1 MTCGLVRI
9 DRGELEA
16 WAVDSQRKVKTTVFD
31 SSDGV
36 SNSPIGF
43 HIASDVT
50 RYSDGKLWFE
60 GGLGGP
66 SVIDPQHLPSNKI
79 PPAVDI
85 ERITANGKTYDA
97 SNGIRLPSEIRDL
110 KIDYAVLSFVAPEK
124 VQFRY
129 QLEGQGRNSWEV
141 ATDREVHYSNL
152 GPGNYAFHVIASN
165 DSGVW
170 NETGAT
176 LHFSIEA
183 AYYQTTWFRLC
194 CMAALLLSLWGAY
207 LFRVRQLQ
215 EQFAASLET
224 RIDERTRIARDLH
237 DTLLQSFLALM
248 FQFQAARNM
257 VPRRPE
263 DAVHA
268 LDEAIGA
275 TSKAITESR
284 EAISD
289 LRLDPLAQGD
299 LPELLKAAGRELAM
313 TEGANGHPATF
324 RVTVEGKPQTM
335 SALIQDEVHRIA
347 REAIRNAF
355 RHASASRIEAEV
367 HYDQDQLRLRVRDDG
382 KGIDPKI
389 VAAGGRPGHWGI
401 PGILERA
408 NRIGARLELWTEEGA
423 GTEVELVLPAAV
435 AYEKARDRRRFW
447 QFRWA
452 AKDGQ
457 RS

>member
-1 MTCGLVRI
+1 
-9 DRGELEA
+9 
-16 WAVDSQRKVKTTVFD
+16 
-31 SSDGV
+31 
-36 SNSPIGF
+36 
-43 HIASDVT
+43 
-50 RYSDGKLWFE
+50 
-60 GGLGGP
+60 
-66 SVIDPQHLPSNKI
+66 
-79 PPAVDI
+79 
-85 ERITANGKTYDA
+85 
-97 SNGIRLPSEIRDL
+97 
-110 KIDYAVLSFVAPEK
+110 
-124 VQFRY
+124 
-129 QLEGQGRNSWEV
+129 
-141 ATDREVHYSNL
+141 
-152 GPGNYAFHVIASN
+152 
-165 DSGVW
+165 
-170 NETGAT
+170 
-176 LHFSIEA
+176 
-183 AYYQTTWFRLC
+183 
-194 CMAALLLSLWGAY
+194 LWGAY

-324 RVTVEGKPQTM
+324 RVTVEGKPQTL

-355 RHASASRIEAEV
+355 RHASASRIEAEI

-382 KGIDPKI
+382 KGINPKI
-389 VAAGGRPGHWGI
+389 VADGGRPGHWGI

-447 QFRWA
+447 QFRGA